1 MLTSRNRQFGLVLG
15 MLWVALGALGIL
27 AAPDGLLLGV
37 LTVSLGQNVIH
48 ICVGAALAAAALI
61 GLRSARAINL
71 AVGILALALGMLG
84 LFTSGTDDNLLNLN
98 GAGNVVHFGTATVL
112 LIAALGTDRAHRG

>member
-1 MLTSRNRQFGLVLG
+1 MLASRNRQLGLAVGVLWIALGVLG
-15 MLWVALGALGIL
+15 LLG
-27 AAPDGLLLGV
+27 APDGLLLGV

-48 ICVGAALAAAALI
+48 VCVGAALAAAALV

-71 AVGILALALGMLG
+71 TVGILALALGMVG
-84 LFTSGTDDNLLNLN
+84 LFTSGTEANLLNLN

-112 LIAALGTDRAHRG
+112 LIAALGTDRPHRG